1 MDLFLYIL
9 LTSILLVGIFFFNKK
24 INLNY
29 KNFGINNFK
38 LYLECILI
46 NLSSL
51 CFGKNYF
58 SFSVYLVAIIMIYL
72 VYLTKGYNEIKE
84 ENIRVAK
91 SAKYFA
97 THFIFILLLNFPICF
112 ISGLKIIGFTFLS
125 ALALLVI
132 FALETLVCVKREEG
146 YKLKTPEEI
155 SKLFPN
161 YDINNLYKM
170 CFDTFITIEK
180 NLTTHTIDNIKT
192 YLEEAMYNSYKEE
205 ETSYL
210 NKNEKHVLIDP
221 TYVSG
226 GLIDYKVDGT
236 IQVFEIELVFNA
248 IEYTVNLETGTIT
261 SGSTTRVKKCTFVL
275 TYNYENNVLKL
286 ANKKKY
292 KEE

>member
-1 MDLFLYIL
+1 MNLFMYIIFITFL
-9 LTSILLVGIFFFNKK
+9 LIGLFFLNKK
-24 INLNY
+24 INLDY
-29 KNFGINNFK
+29 KNFSIKNYR
-38 LYLECILI
+38 LYVECILI
-46 NLSSL
+46 NLLSL
-51 CFGKNYF
+51 LFGKNYF
-58 SFSVYLVAIIMIYL
+58 SLSVYLVAIIMIYL
-72 VYLTKGYNEIKE
+72 IYLTKCYKEIKE
-84 ENIRVAK
+84 EDIRVAK

-97 THFIFILLLNFPICF
+97 THMSFILLLNIPIYF
-112 ISGLKIIGFTFLS
+112 ISGLKIIGFTCLS
-125 ALALLVI
+125 ALALLII

-170 CFDTFITIEK
+170 CFDTFITIEN

-192 YLEEAMYNSYKEE
+192 YLEEVMYNSYKEE
-205 ETSYL
+205 QTNYL

-226 GLIDYKVDGT
+226 CLIEYKKEGNVQEFVT
-236 IQVFEIELVFNA
+236 EIIFNA

-261 SGSTTRVKKCTFVL
+261 SGSTTKVKKYTFIL
-275 TYNYENNVLKL
+275 TFNYENNILKL
-286 ANKKKY
+286 ANKKRY